1 MDITDISL
9 IVVAGGKSSRLG
21 RDKRFIEL
29 GGTAMLERLLLNLA
43 KLPFKAKILAV
54 EEKNNKLQAIADRY
68 GLKLVTDKLK
78 EVGPMEGI
86 ANGLLAMPTEYA
98 QIVSCDMPFFNSSVT
113 DSLLAAYNTAD
124 KKYLALLPQTPQHR
138 QPLAGL
144 YNKDLAKI
152 FKAELAAGRRRIS
165 SAIEKVNYK
174 LVLQADTTP
183 FFNVNTKADYR
194 LAQGRIINLAR
205 KTPLV
210 TITAPKSNTG
220 KTTFIEK
227 LLPKLAARGIKVGVV
242 KGDAH
247 GYNLDREGKDSYR
260 FNNAG
265 ASAVAVVSPTGYFI
279 EQKMSPRPPLEN
291 IAQLLTGVDLV
302 LIESRAHGCAPKI
315 SLYRELASP
324 IADDDTALLFTS
336 CPLSIE
342 GIYQYDLND
351 SEKAAELTLFLSGL
365 N

>member
-1 MDITDISL
+1 MNIADISL

-29 GGTAMLERLLLNLA
+29 GGVAMLERLLINLTN
-43 KLPFKAKILAV
+43 LPFKAKILAV
-54 EEKNNKLQAIADRY
+54 EKKSAKLNELAARY
-68 GLKLVTDKLK
+68 GLSLVTDKLTK
-78 EVGPMEGI
+78 VGPMEGI
-86 ANGLLAMPTEYA
+86 AEGLAVMPTEYA
-98 QIVSCDMPFFNSSVT
+98 QIVSCDMPFFNRSVT
-113 DSLLAAYNTAD
+113 DSLLAAYDTAD
-124 KKYLALLPQTPQHR
+124 KKYLALIPKTSQHR

-144 YNKDLAKI
+144 YHKDLAKI
-152 FKAELAAGRRRIS
+152 FISELTAGRRRIG
-165 SAIEKVNYK
+165 SAIKKAAYK
-174 LVLQADTTP
+174 LVAQTNAVP
-183 FFNVNTKADYR
+183 FFNVNTNADYR
-194 LAQGRIINLAR
+194 LARGRIINLTR

-227 LLPKLAARGIKVGVV
+227 LLPQLAARGIKVGVV

-247 GYNLDREGKDSYR
+247 GYSLDKEGKDSYR

-279 EQKMSPRPPLEN
+279 EQKTSTRPPLEN

-302 LIESRAHGCAPKI
+302 LIESRAHGSAPKI
-315 SLYRELASP
+315 SLYRGLASP
-324 IADDDTALLFTS
+324 IADEDTALLFTIS
-336 CPLSIE
+336 QLPID

-351 SEKAAELTLFLSGL
+351 IEKAAELTLFLSGL